1 MSGRKLGIDSIWKCL
16 SNVMNKKSFFTK
28 VFALGLMALGLAQ
41 ASCNKKQLDSGSNGS
56 GGRSAAPC

>member
-1 MSGRKLGIDSIWKCL
+1 MMKKYTTAMDMLAL
-16 SNVMNKKSFFTK
+16 SVVML
-28 VFALGLMALGLAQ
+28 ALVL